1 MSKKSK
7 SGMAKTELFTGIDVG
22 SSAVRIVVAQR
33 QANVEGLHILG
44 AAEGP
49 AEGIS
54 KGTITSIEDAVSS
67 ISATLEKAE
76 RMTGIPAEHA
86 TVSINGTHI
95 TSIESHGIVA
105 VAKADGEI
113 KQNDVDRV
121 IEAAQAVAAPPNYE
135 ILHVIPR
142 SYTVDNQHGVKDPIG
157 MSAMRL
163 EVDAQVIEGQTAQIK
178 NLQKAIYRTG
188 VSIDDMVLAVLASS
202 LACVTKRQKD
212 LGVAVLNVG
221 ASTSSLIVFEE
232 GDVLHMKILPVGGSH
247 ITNDIAIG
255 LRVSIDLA
263 EKVKLEVGTANPAEV
278 GKHDEIN
285 LHDFGGDD
293 VSVSRHHIA
302 EIIEARVEEINKM
315 VDRELQSI
323 DRSGLLPAGIILTG
337 GGAKLPGFVDVG
349 KRDFRLPV
357 SVGFPQG
364 YTSAIDKIQDPAF
377 TTALGLASWAA
388 DTKPTGGLL
397 GRMPGLGSVNHT
409 VDGIRRWVKDLL
421 P

>member
-1 MSKKSK
+1 
-7 SGMAKTELFTGIDVG
+7 MAKTELFTGLDIG
-22 SSAVRIVVAQR
+22 SSAVRVVVAQR
-33 QANVEGLHILG
+33 QPGVEGLHILG

-49 AEGIS
+49 ADGIS

-67 ISATLEKAE
+67 VSATLEKAE
-76 RMTGIPAEHA
+76 RMTGVPVEHA

-113 KQNDVDRV
+113 KPNDVDRV
-121 IEAAQAVAAPPNYE
+121 VDAAKAVAAPPNYE

-142 SYTVDNQHGVKDPIG
+142 SFIVDNQHGVKDPIG

-163 EVDAQVIEGQTAQIK
+163 EVDAQIIEGQTAQIK
-178 NLQKAIYRTG
+178 NLQKTVYRTG
-188 VSIDDMVLAVLASS
+188 VSIDDIVLSVLASVQ
-202 LACVTKRQKD
+202 ACATKRQKE
-212 LGVAVLNVG
+212 LGVAVLNIG
-221 ASTSSLIVFEE
+221 SSTTSLIVFEE
-232 GDVLHMKILPVGGSH
+232 GDVMHVKVLPVGASH

-255 LRVSIDLA
+255 LRISIDLA
-263 EKVKLEVGTANPAEV
+263 EKVKLEYGTANTGDVA
-278 GKHDEIN
+278 KHDEVN
-285 LHDFGGDD
+285 LRDLGGDD
-293 VSVSRHHIA
+293 LTVSRKQIA
-302 EIIEARVEEINKM
+302 EIIEARVEEIDKM

-323 DRSGLLPAGIILTG
+323 DRSGLLPAGIIVTG
-337 GGAKLPGFVDVG
+337 GGAKLPGLIEVG

-364 YTSAIDKIQDPAF
+364 YTSAIDKIQDPGF

-388 DTKPTGGLL
+388 ESGQSGGLL
-397 GRMPGLGSVNHT
+397 SKIPNFGGVNET
-409 VDGIRRWVKDLL
+409 VDRMRGWFKSLL

>member
-1 MSKKSK
+1 
-7 SGMAKTELFTGIDVG
+7 MAKTELATGLDIG
-22 SSAVRIVVAQR
+22 SSAIRVVVAQR
-33 QANVEGLHILG
+33 QAGVEGLHILG

-49 AEGIS
+49 ADGIA

-67 ISATLEKAE
+67 ISTTLEKVE
-76 RMTGIPAEHA
+76 RMTGVPVEHA
-86 TVSINGTHI
+86 TVAVNGVHI
-95 TSIESHGIVA
+95 TSMESHGIVA

-163 EVDAQVIEGQTAQIK
+163 EVDAQVIEGQTAHIK

-188 VSIDDMVLAVLASS
+188 VSIDDMVLAGLASS
-202 LACVTKRQKD
+202 LACVTKRQKE
-212 LGVAVLNVG
+212 LGVALVNLG
-221 ASTSSLIVFEE
+221 ASTTSLLVFEE
-232 GDVLHMKILPVGGSH
+232 GDVMHTKVMPIGASH

-255 LRVSIDLA
+255 LRISIDLA
-263 EKVKLEVGTANPAEV
+263 EKVKLEAGTANPSEV
-278 GKHDEIN
+278 GKHDEVN
-285 LHDFGGDD
+285 LQDFGGDD
-293 VSVSRHHIA
+293 VAVSRLQIA
-302 EIIEARVEEINKM
+302 EIIEARVEEMQKM
-315 VDRELQSI
+315 IDRELQSI

-337 GGAKLPGFVDVG
+337 GGAKLPGLVEVG

-364 YTSAIDKIQDPAF
+364 YTSAIDKIQDPSF

-388 DTKPTGGLL
+388 DAGSGSGLL
-397 GRMPGLGSVNHT
+397 GKLSFGGVNDT
-409 VDGIRRWVKDLL
+409 VDGMRRWFKSLL

>member
-1 MSKKSK
+1 
-7 SGMAKTELFTGIDVG
+7 MAKTELFTGLDIG
-22 SSAVRIVVAQR
+22 SSAIRVVVAQR
-33 QANVEGLHILG
+33 QAGVEGLHIIG
-44 AAEGP
+44 AAEGS
-49 AEGIS
+49 ADGIS

-76 RMTGIPAEHA
+76 RMTGVPAEHA
-86 TVSINGTHI
+86 TVSINGTHV

-163 EVDAQVIEGQTAQIK
+163 EVDAQIIEGQTAQIK
-178 NLQKAIYRTG
+178 NLQKAVYRTG
-188 VSIDDMVLAVLASS
+188 VSIDDMVLSVLGSS
-202 LACVTKRQKD
+202 LACVSKRQKD
-212 LGVAVLNVG
+212 LGVALLNIG
-221 ASTSSLIVFEE
+221 ASTSSLMVFEE
-232 GDVLHMKILPVGGSH
+232 GDVMHTKILPIGGSH

-255 LRVSIDLA
+255 LRISIDLA
-263 EKVKLEVGTANPAEV
+263 EKVKLETGTARPDDV
-278 GKHDEIN
+278 GKHDEVN

-293 VSVSRHHIA
+293 VAVSRKQIA
-302 EIIEARVEEINKM
+302 EIIEARVEELNTM

-323 DRSGLLPAGIILTG
+323 DRSGLLPAGIIITG
-337 GGAKLPGFVDVG
+337 GGSKLPGLVDIG

-377 TTALGLASWAA
+377 TTALGLVSWAA
-388 DTKPTGGLL
+388 DASGDRGLL
-397 GRMPGLGSVNHT
+397 GKIPAFGSVNDT
-409 VDGIRRWVKDLL
+409 VDGMRRWFKGLL

>member
-1 MSKKSK
+1 
-7 SGMAKTELFTGIDVG
+7 MAKTELFTGIDLG
-22 SSAVRIVVAQR
+22 SSAVRVVVAQR
-33 QANVEGLHILG
+33 QVGVEGLHILG

-67 ISATLEKAE
+67 ISATLEKTE

-188 VSIDDMVLAVLASS
+188 VSIDDMVLAALASS
-202 LACVTKRQKD
+202 LACTTKRQKD
-212 LGVAVLNVG
+212 LGVALLNIG
-221 ASTSSLIVFEE
+221 ASTTSLMVFEE
-232 GDVLHMKILPVGGSH
+232 GDVLHTKILPIGGSH

-255 LRVSIDLA
+255 LRISIDLA
-263 EKVKLEVGTANPAEV
+263 EKIKLETGTANPNEV
-278 GKHDEIN
+278 GKHDEVN

-293 VSVSRHHIA
+293 ASVARHHIA

-337 GGAKLPGFVDVG
+337 GGAKLPGFVDIG

-357 SVGFPQG
+357 SIGFPQG

-388 DTKPTGGLL
+388 DTKANGGFL
-397 GRMPGLGSVNHT
+397 GQIPGLGSVNHT
-409 VDGIRRWVKDLL
+409 VEGIKRWVKDLL

>member
-1 MSKKSK
+1 
-7 SGMAKTELFTGIDVG
+7 MAKIELFTGLDVG
-22 SSAVRIVVAQR
+22 SSAVRVVVAQR
-33 QANVEGLHILG
+33 QSGVDGLHILG

-49 AEGIS
+49 ADGIS

-67 ISATLEKAE
+67 ISAALEKAE
-76 RMTGIPAEHA
+76 RMTGVPAEHA

-163 EVDAQVIEGQTAQIK
+163 EVDAQIIEGQTAQIK

-188 VSIDDMVLAVLASS
+188 VSIDDMVLSALASS

-212 LGVAVLNVG
+212 LGVALLNIG
-221 ASTSSLIVFEE
+221 ASTTSLMVFEE
-232 GDVLHMKILPVGGSH
+232 GDVLHTKILPVGGAH

-255 LRVSIDLA
+255 LRISIDLA
-263 EKVKLEVGTANPAEV
+263 EKVKLEAGTANPADV
-278 GKHDEIN
+278 SKHDEIN
-285 LHDFGGDD
+285 LHDFGGDEMN
-293 VSVSRHHIA
+293 VSRHHIA
-302 EIIEARVEEINKM
+302 EIIEARVEEIFKM
-315 VDRELQSI
+315 VDRELQAI
-323 DRSGLLPAGIILTG
+323 DRSGLLPAGVILTG
-337 GGAKLPGFVDVG
+337 GGSKLPGLVDIG

-377 TTALGLASWAA
+377 ATALGLASWAA
-388 DTKPTGGLL
+388 DAHSDRGLL
-397 GRMPGLGSVNHT
+397 GKLPAFGSVNDT
-409 VDGIRRWVKDLL
+409 VDGMRRWFKGLL

>member
-1 MSKKSK
+1 
-7 SGMAKTELFTGIDVG
+7 MAKIELYTGLDVG
-22 SSAVRIVVAQR
+22 SSAIRVVVAQR
-33 QANVEGLHILG
+33 QAGVDGLHILG
-44 AAEGP
+44 AAEGS
-49 AEGIS
+49 ADGIS

-76 RMTGIPAEHA
+76 RMTGVPAEHA
-86 TVSINGTHI
+86 TVAINGTHI

-113 KQNDVDRV
+113 KPNDVDRV

-142 SYTVDNQHGVKDPIG
+142 SYTVDNQHGVKDPVG

-163 EVDAQVIEGQTAQIK
+163 EVDAQIIEGQTAQIK

-188 VSIDDMVLAVLASS
+188 VSIDDLVLAVLASS
-202 LACVTKRQKD
+202 LACTSKRQKD

-221 ASTSSLIVFEE
+221 ASTTSLMVFEE
-232 GDVLHMKILPVGGSH
+232 GDVLHTKILPIGGSH

-255 LRVSIDLA
+255 LRISIDLA
-263 EKVKLEVGTANPAEV
+263 EKVKLEAGTANPNEV

-285 LHDFGGDD
+285 LHDLGGDD
-293 VSVSRHHIA
+293 LAISRRQIA
-302 EIIEARVEEINKM
+302 EIIEARAEEIDKM

-323 DRSGLLPAGIILTG
+323 DRSGLLPAGVVLTG
-337 GGAKLPGFVDVG
+337 GGAKLPGFVDIG

-388 DTKPTGGLL
+388 DSNADRGLFGKL
-397 GRMPGLGSVNHT
+397 PALGSVNDT
-409 VDGIRRWVKDLL
+409 VDGIRRWFKGLL

>member
-1 MSKKSK
+1 
-7 SGMAKTELFTGIDVG
+7 MAKTELFTGLDVG
-22 SSAVRIVVAQR
+22 SSAVRVVVAQR
-33 QANVEGLHILG
+33 QSGVDGLHILG

-49 AEGIS
+49 ADGIS

-76 RMTGIPAEHA
+76 RMTGVPAEHA
-86 TVSINGTHI
+86 TISINGTHI

-163 EVDAQVIEGQTAQIK
+163 EVDAQIIEGQTAQIK

-188 VSIDDMVLAVLASS
+188 VSIDDMVLSALASS

-212 LGVAVLNVG
+212 LGVALLNIG
-221 ASTSSLIVFEE
+221 ASTTSVMVFEE
-232 GDVLHMKILPVGGSH
+232 GDVLHTKILPVGGAH

-255 LRVSIDLA
+255 LRISIDLA
-263 EKVKLEVGTANPAEV
+263 EKVKLEVGTANPGDV

-285 LHDFGGDD
+285 LHDLGGDD
-293 VSVSRHHIA
+293 ANISRHQIA
-302 EIIEARVEEINKM
+302 EIIEARVEEIHKM
-315 VDRELQSI
+315 VDRELQAI
-323 DRSGLLPAGIILTG
+323 DRSGLLPAGIIMTG
-337 GGAKLPGFVDVG
+337 GGAKLPGLVDIG

-377 TTALGLASWAA
+377 ATALGLASWAA
-388 DTKPTGGLL
+388 DSNTDRGLL
-397 GRMPGLGSVNHT
+397 SKLPAFGSVNDT
-409 VDGIRRWVKDLL
+409 VDGMRRWFKGLL

>member
-1 MSKKSK
+1 
-7 SGMAKTELFTGIDVG
+7 MAKTELFTGLDIG
-22 SSAVRIVVAQR
+22 SSAIRVVVAQR
-33 QANVEGLHILG
+33 QAGVEGLHIIG
-44 AAEGP
+44 AAEGS
-49 AEGIS
+49 ADGIS

-76 RMTGIPAEHA
+76 RMTGVPAEHA
-86 TVSINGTHI
+86 TVSINGTHV

-163 EVDAQVIEGQTAQIK
+163 EVDAQIIEGQTAQIK
-178 NLQKAIYRTG
+178 NLQKAVYRTG
-188 VSIDDMVLAVLASS
+188 VSIDDMVLSVLGSS
-202 LACVTKRQKD
+202 LACVSKRQKD
-212 LGVAVLNVG
+212 LGVALLNIG
-221 ASTSSLIVFEE
+221 ASTSSLMVFEE
-232 GDVLHMKILPVGGSH
+232 GDVMHTKILPIGGSH

-255 LRVSIDLA
+255 LRISIDLA
-263 EKVKLEVGTANPAEV
+263 EKVKLETGTARPDDV
-278 GKHDEIN
+278 GKHDEVN

-293 VSVSRHHIA
+293 VAVSRKQIA
-302 EIIEARVEEINKM
+302 EIIEARVEELNTM

-323 DRSGLLPAGIILTG
+323 DRSGLLPAGIIITG
-337 GGAKLPGFVDVG
+337 GGSKLPGLVDIG

-377 TTALGLASWAA
+377 TTALGLVSWAA
-388 DTKPTGGLL
+388 DASGDRGLL
-397 GRMPGLGSVNHT
+397 GKIPALGSVNDT
-409 VDGIRRWVKDLL
+409 VDGMRRWFKGLL

>member
-1 MSKKSK
+1 
-7 SGMAKTELFTGIDVG
+7 MAKVEFFTGLDVG
-22 SSAVRIVVAQR
+22 SSAIRVVVAQR
-33 QANVEGLHILG
+33 QSGVDGLHILG

-49 AEGIS
+49 ADGIS

-67 ISATLEKAE
+67 ISAALEKAE
-76 RMTGIPAEHA
+76 RMTGVPAEHA

-121 IEAAQAVAAPPNYE
+121 IEAAQAIAAPPNYE

-142 SYTVDNQHGVKDPIG
+142 SYIVDNQHGVKDPIG

-163 EVDAQVIEGQTAQIK
+163 EVDAQIIEGQTAQIK

-188 VSIDDMVLAVLASS
+188 VSIDGMVLSVLASS
-202 LACVTKRQKD
+202 LACVSKRQKD
-212 LGVAVLNVG
+212 LGVALVNIG
-221 ASTSSLIVFEE
+221 ASTTSLMVFEE
-232 GDVLHMKILPVGGSH
+232 GDVLHTKILPIGAGH

-255 LRVSIDLA
+255 LRISIDLA
-263 EKVKLEVGTANPAEV
+263 EKIKLEVGSANPEEI

-285 LHDFGGDD
+285 LLDLGGED
-293 VSVSRHHIA
+293 VSVSRRHIA
-302 EIIEARVEEINKM
+302 EIIEARVEEIHKM
-315 VDRELQSI
+315 IDRDLQSI
-323 DRSGLLPAGIILTG
+323 DRSGLLPAGIIMTG
-337 GGAKLPGFVDVG
+337 GGSKLPGLIEIG

-357 SVGFPQG
+357 AVGFPQG

-377 TTALGLASWAA
+377 TTALGLASWSA
-388 DTKPTGGLL
+388 DARSDRGLL
-397 GRMPGLGSVNHT
+397 NKLPSFGSVNDT
-409 VDGIRRWVKDLL
+409 VDGMRRWFKGLL

>member
-1 MSKKSK
+1 
-7 SGMAKTELFTGIDVG
+7 MAKTEISTGLDIG
-22 SSAVRIVVAQR
+22 SSTIRVAVVQR
-33 QANVEGLHILG
+33 QPGVEQLHVLG

-67 ISATLEKAE
+67 ISATLEKVE
-76 RMTGIPAEHA
+76 RMTGIPVEDA

-95 TSIESHGIVA
+95 TSMESHGIVA

-142 SYTVDNQHGVKDPIG
+142 AFTVDNQHGVKDPIG

-163 EVDAQVIEGQTAQIK
+163 EVDAQIIEGQTGQIK

-188 VSIDDMVLAVLASS
+188 VSINDMVLSVLASS
-202 LACVTKRQKD
+202 LACASKRQKE
-212 LGVAVLNVG
+212 LGVAVLNLG
-221 ASTSSLIVFEE
+221 ATTTSLMVFEE
-232 GDVLHMKILPVGGSH
+232 GDVMHTKILPVGASH

-255 LRVSIDLA
+255 LRVSIDVA
-263 EKVKLEVGTANPAEV
+263 EKVKLEFGTAMPGDIN
-278 GKHDEIN
+278 KHDEIN
-285 LHDFGGDD
+285 LKDVGGDD
-293 VSVSRHHIA
+293 VAISRKHVA
-302 EIIEARVEEINKM
+302 EIVEARVEEIIKM
-315 VDRELQSI
+315 VDRELQQI
-323 DRSGLLPAGIILTG
+323 DRSGLLPAGVIVTG
-337 GGAKLPGFVDVG
+337 GGAKLPGLVEIG

-357 SVGFPQG
+357 TVGFPIG
-364 YTSAIDKIQDPAF
+364 FTSAIDKIQDPGF
-377 TTALGLASWAA
+377 TTALGLASWGSESAGS
-388 DTKPTGGLL
+388 GGLL
-397 GRMPGLGSVNHT
+397 KKLPALGSVNDT
-409 VDGIRRWVKDLL
+409 VDGMRRWFKSLL

>member
-1 MSKKSK
+1 
-7 SGMAKTELFTGIDVG
+7 MAKTEFFTGLDVG
-22 SSAVRIVVAQR
+22 SSAIRVVVAQR
-33 QANVEGLHILG
+33 QPGVEGLHVLG
-44 AAEGP
+44 AAEGS
-49 AEGIS
+49 ADGIS

-76 RMTGIPAEHA
+76 RMTGVPAEHA
-86 TVSINGTHI
+86 TVSINGTHV

-163 EVDAQVIEGQTAQIK
+163 EVDAQIIEGQSAQIK

-188 VSIDDMVLAVLASS
+188 VSIDDLVLAVLASS
-202 LACVTKRQKD
+202 VACATKRQKD
-212 LGVAVLNVG
+212 LGVAVLNLG
-221 ASTSSLIVFEE
+221 ASTTSLMVFEE
-232 GDVLHMKILPVGGSH
+232 GDVLHTKILPIGGSH
-247 ITNDIAIG
+247 ITNDVAIG
-255 LRVSIDLA
+255 LRISIDLA
-263 EKVKLEVGTANPAEV
+263 EKVKLETGTANPNDV
-278 GKHDEIN
+278 GKHDEVN
-285 LHDFGGDD
+285 LHDLGDD
-293 VSVSRHHIA
+293 DVNISRRQIA

-323 DRSGLLPAGIILTG
+323 DRSGLLPAGIIVTG
-337 GGAKLPGFVDVG
+337 GGAKLPGLVEAG

-364 YTSAIDKIQDPAF
+364 YTSAIDKIQDPSF

-388 DTKPTGGLL
+388 DSQNDRGFFGKLPAI
-397 GRMPGLGSVNHT
+397 GSVSNT
-409 VDGIRRWVKDLL
+409 VDGMRRWFKSLL